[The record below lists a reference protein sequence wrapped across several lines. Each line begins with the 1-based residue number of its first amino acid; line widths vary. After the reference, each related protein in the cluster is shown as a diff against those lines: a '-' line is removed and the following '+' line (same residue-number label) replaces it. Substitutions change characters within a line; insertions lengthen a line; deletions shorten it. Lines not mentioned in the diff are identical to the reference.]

1 MLKRFDPALAS
12 EKWDAIFVGSG
23 PGSLTAAAML
33 ARAGQRVLVLERH
46 YEVGGFSHTFK
57 RKGYEWDVGVHY
69 IGVVHKERG
78 VERRLFD
85 YVSDGRIAWAPMGE
99 PYDRAIIDGEV
110 YDFVPGAENQL
121 DLWCSYF
128 PDERAA
134 IHRYWEMVRECARAA
149 QPFFGQRAL
158 PGWIGAAATP
168 FMTRKFDKYA
178 RRTTYDVLK
187 SLTDD
192 ERLIEVLC
200 AQCGDYGLPPRESSF
215 AIHAMVANHYRDGGN
230 YPVGGAARIALG
242 IVEAIESRGGVVSV
256 RAPVVKVV
264 VERNKAVGVELE
276 GGDIVRAPRIVSG
289 IGVRNT
295 FERLV
300 PDTVE
305 LPPRIV
311 RDLDQIKPSYGHCCL
326 YLGLNASAESL
337 GLPKYNYWCYDPRT
351 GGAEPGT
358 RIPAAYISFPSAKD
372 PEWTSTH
379 GETATVQC
387 IGFGGFDD
395 FAPWADAPWR
405 RRGDDYEAVKEAFKG
420 TMLAILGGLHAR
432 VLQHIDW
439 AEVSTPLSTAHF
451 ANYSRGEIYALEHTP
466 DRFELNWLKPRTFL
480 PGLWLTGQDVVT
492 AGIGGA
498 LMSGVVTASAI
509 LGKNVVNEVLNADSA
524 DAA

>member
-1 MLKRFDPALAS
+1 MLKRFDPTLS
-12 EKWDAIFVGSG
+12 NQKWDAIFIGSG

-33 ARAGQRVLVLERH
+33 AREGQRVLVLERH
-46 YEVGGFSHTFK
+46 YEAGGFSHTFK

-78 VERRLFD
+78 VERRIFD
-85 YVSDGRIAWAPMGE
+85 YISDGAIEWAPMGD

-110 YDFVPGAENQL
+110 YDFVSGADNQL
-121 DLWCSYF
+121 DLWCTYF

-134 IHRYWEMVRECARAA
+134 IHRYWEMVRDCARAA

-158 PGWIGAAATP
+158 PNLIGAAAKP

-178 RRTTYDVLK
+178 RRSTYDVLR
-187 SLTDD
+187 SLTDN

-200 AQCGDYGLPPRESSF
+200 TQCGDYGLPPRESSF
-215 AIHAMVANHYRDGGN
+215 AIHAMVVNHYRDGGN
-230 YPVGGAARIALG
+230 YPTGGASRIAGG
-242 IVEAIESRGGVVSV
+242 IVDAIEARGGVVSV
-256 RAPVVKVV
+256 RAPVTKIA
-264 VERNKAVGVELE
+264 VENGKAVGVELE
-276 GGDIVRAPRIVSG
+276 GGHLVRAPKVVSG

-295 FERLV
+295 FERLMPESVRV
-300 PDTVE
+300 PD
-305 LPPRIV
+305 RIA
-311 RDLDQIKPSYGHCCL
+311 RDLERIKPSYGHCCL

-372 PEWTSTH
+372 PEWPAAY
-379 GETATVQC
+379 GDTATVQC
-387 IGFGGFDD
+387 IGFGGFDE

-405 RRGDDYEAVKEAFKG
+405 RRGSDYETKKDAFKES
-420 TMLAILGGLHAR
+420 MLEILGGLHPDAVR
-432 VLQHIDW
+432 HIDW

-451 ANYSRGEIYALEHTP
+451 SNYPRGEIYGLEHTP
-466 DRFELNWLKPRTFL
+466 ARFAVNWLRPRTFL
-480 PGLWLTGQDVVT
+480 PGLWLTGQDIVT

-498 LMSGVVTASAI
+498 LMSGAVTASAI
-509 LGKNVVNEVLNADSA
+509 LGKNVVAEIMKS
-524 DAA
+524 